1 MQFAAQLFGSL
12 DELDS
17 RFESRPH
24 EAGDPQAILDE
35 YLRHVEAAADSELL
49 TSILLLDESGRYLSH
64 GAAPNLP
71 KSYCEAID
79 GTEIGPEAGSCGTA
93 AFVGHS
99 IYVTDIAT
107 DPLWANYRHLAL
119 PHGLRACWS
128 TPIFNE
134 AGKLLG
140 TFAIYYRT
148 PRAPHP
154 EEVEAINALS
164 QRVAR
169 AVSARR
175 EGLSPFSPVEK
186 AGPPPWHASN
196 ARPIP

>member
-175 EGLSPFSPVEK
+175 
-186 AGPPPWHASN
+186 
-196 ARPIP
+196 

>member
-1 MQFAAQLFGSL
+1 VGETPSKPRSGGAYFGKSMMQFAAQLFGSL

-17 RFESRPH
+17 RFERQPH
-24 EAGDPQAILDE
+24 GAGNTEAILDE
-35 YLRHVEAAADSELL
+35 YLRQVEAAAGGELL
-49 TSILLLDESGRYLSH
+49 TSILLLDESGRRLSH

-71 KSYCEAID
+71 KSYCDAID

-99 IYVTDIAT
+99 IYVTDIAS
-107 DPLWANYRHLAL
+107 DPLWKDFRHLAL

-128 TPIFNE
+128 TPIFDE

-148 PRAPHP
+148 PRAPRP

-164 QRVAR
+164 DRVAR
-169 AVSARR
+169 AVSAYR
-175 EGLSPFSPVEK
+175 
-186 AGPPPWHASN
+186 
-196 ARPIP
+196 

>member
-17 RFESRPH
+17 RFEGQPH
-24 EAGDPQAILDE
+24 GGGNTQAILDE
-35 YLRHVEAAADSELL
+35 YLCQVEAAADGELL
-49 TSILLLDESGRYLSH
+49 TSILLLDESGRRLNH

-71 KSYCEAID
+71 KSYCAAID

-107 DPLWANYRHLAL
+107 DPLWAKFRHLAL

-128 TPIFNE
+128 TPIFAE
-134 AGKLLG
+134 AGNLLG

-148 PRAPHP
+148 PRAPNP
-154 EEVEAINALS
+154 EEIEAINALS

-169 AVSARR
+169 VVSAQR
-175 EGLSPFSPVEK
+175 
-186 AGPPPWHASN
+186 
-196 ARPIP
+196 

>member
-71 KSYCEAID
+71 QSYCEAID

-175 EGLSPFSPVEK
+175 
-186 AGPPPWHASN
+186 
-196 ARPIP
+196 

>member
-17 RFESRPH
+17 RYRSEPPAERDTQP
-24 EAGDPQAILDE
+24 ILDR
-35 YLRHVEAAADSELL
+35 YLREVEAAADAELL
-49 TSILLLDESGRYLSH
+49 TSILLLDESGRRLVH
-64 GAAPNLP
+64 CAAPSLP
-71 KSYCEAID
+71 ESYCEAID

-107 DPLWANYRHLAL
+107 DPLWANFRHLAL

-128 TPIFNE
+128 TPIFTE
-134 AGKLLG
+134 AGTLLG

-154 EEVEAINALS
+154 EEIEAINALS
-164 QRVAR
+164 DRVAR
-169 AVSARR
+169 AVQAHR
-175 EGLSPFSPVEK
+175 
-186 AGPPPWHASN
+186 
-196 ARPIP
+196 

>member
-17 RFESRPH
+17 RFESEPRRD
-24 EAGDPQAILDE
+24 GDRQAILDE
-35 YLRHVEAAADSELL
+35 YLRQVEAAAGGALL
-49 TSILLLDESGRYLSH
+49 TSILLLDESGRRLSH

-71 KSYCEAID
+71 QSYCESID

-119 PHGLRACWS
+119 PHGLRASWS
-128 TPIFNE
+128 TPIFGE

-154 EEVEAINALS
+154 DEVEAINALAK
-164 QRVAR
+164 RVAR
-169 AVSARR
+169 AVGAQR
-175 EGLSPFSPVEK
+175 
-186 AGPPPWHASN
+186 
-196 ARPIP
+196 

>member
-17 RFESRPH
+17 RFESEKPASGNS
-24 EAGDPQAILDE
+24 EAILDE
-35 YLRHVEAAADSELL
+35 YLRQVEAAADGELL
-49 TSILLLDESGRYLSH
+49 TSILLLDESGMRLSH

-71 KSYCEAID
+71 QSYCEAID

-93 AFVGHS
+93 GFVGHS

-107 DPLWANYRHLAL
+107 DPLWANFRHLAL

-128 TPIFNE
+128 TPIFDE

-140 TFAIYYRT
+140 TFATYYRT
-148 PRAPHP
+148 PRAPRP

-164 QRVAR
+164 KRVAR
-169 AVSARR
+169 VVSAHR
-175 EGLSPFSPVEK
+175 
-186 AGPPPWHASN
+186 
-196 ARPIP
+196 

>member
-17 RFESRPH
+17 RFESEPR
-24 EAGDPQAILDE
+24 GDGTPQAILDE
-35 YLRHVEAAADSELL
+35 YLRHVEAAAGGELL
-49 TSILLLDESGRYLSH
+49 TSILLLDESGRRLSH

-71 KSYCEAID
+71 QSYCEAID

-107 DPLWANYRHLAL
+107 DPLWANFRHLAL

-128 TPIFNE
+128 TPIFTE
-134 AGKLLG
+134 AGTLLG

-154 EEVEAINALS
+154 DEVEAINALAK
-164 QRVAR
+164 RVAR
-169 AVSARR
+169 AVGAQR
-175 EGLSPFSPVEK
+175 
-186 AGPPPWHASN
+186 
-196 ARPIP
+196 

>member
-17 RFESRPH
+17 RFESEPRRD
-24 EAGDPQAILDE
+24 GDRQAILDE
-35 YLRHVEAAADSELL
+35 YLRQVEAAAGGELL
-49 TSILLLDESGRYLSH
+49 TSILLLDESGRRLSH

-71 KSYCEAID
+71 QSYCEAID

-128 TPIFNE
+128 TPIFDE

-154 EEVEAINALS
+154 DEVEAINALS
-164 QRVAR
+164 KRVAR
-169 AVSARR
+169 AVGAQR
-175 EGLSPFSPVEK
+175 
-186 AGPPPWHASN
+186 
-196 ARPIP
+196 

>member
-1 MQFAAQLFGSL
+1 MHFAAQLFGSL

-17 RFESRPH
+17 RFESRPP
-24 EAGDPQAILDE
+24 ELGNRRALLDE
-35 YLRHVEAAADSELL
+35 YLRHVEAAANGELL
-49 TSILLLDESGRYLSH
+49 TSILLLDESGRRLSH

-71 KSYCEAID
+71 QSYCDAID

-107 DPLWANYRHLAL
+107 DPLWAKYRHLAL

-128 TPIFNE
+128 TPIFDE

-140 TFAIYYRT
+140 TFAVYYRT
-148 PRAPHP
+148 PRAPRAD
-154 EEVEAINALS
+154 ELEAIDALS

-169 AVSARR
+169 AVRAYR
-175 EGLSPFSPVEK
+175 
-186 AGPPPWHASN
+186 
-196 ARPIP
+196 

>member
-1 MQFAAQLFGSL
+1 MTLGREAVAGRASESSPMQFAAQLFGSL

-175 EGLSPFSPVEK
+175 
-186 AGPPPWHASN
+186 
-196 ARPIP
+196 